1 MASYLVHEHDLADS
15 IAATDMYLLHERPPT
30 FCAGSD
36 HSRPMSQISPLRDFL
51 AAVKLFC
58 ATRLSG
64 QRNLARNIYPLT
76 LVCLCSSEY
85 RKQIEDILRFS
96 TGLWC

>member
-1 MASYLVHEHDLADS
+1 MASYLVHEHGLAGG
-15 IAATDMYLLHERPPT
+15 IAAIYMYLLHERPPA

-36 HSRPMSQISPLRDFL
+36 PSRPMSQISLLSDFL
-51 AAVKLFC
+51 AAVNLFC

-64 QRNLARNIYPLT
+64 QRNSARNIYPLT
-76 LVCLCSSEY
+76 LRCLCSSEY
-85 RKQIEDILRFS
+85 RKEIEDVLRSS